1 MTKNSL
7 IIYKN
12 RYLISHVEN
21 VANGYNVYI
30 KLSKDSDEYS
40 ESDGYLFFKCRDNIN
55 EWQLKDIGIAVS
67 CRGQN
72 YGAAMLY
79 KAIDIIQD
87 LLSKNPESGDILLFG
102 KIEQLY
108 VKDIEGHGNKDA
120 YQRIKCFYKGMR
132 FEFKNDSDFK
142 KRIENLEHLKEWQHT
157 IKQYMIIQDL
167 QFDLAMQEH
176 ILETY
181 KNDIENMKKSFIGR
195 LMMKV
200 QRKRK
205 GVHRG

>member
-7 IIYKN
+7 TKYKN
-12 RYLISHVEN
+12 RYLISHVEY
-21 VANGYNVYI
+21 VADGYNVYI

-55 EWQLKDIGIAVS
+55 KWQLKEIALAVK

-79 KAIDIIQD
+79 KAIDVIQE
-87 LLSKNPESGDILLFG
+87 LLSQNQKSEDILIFG

-108 VKDIEGHGNKDA
+108 VADIEGHGNKDV
-120 YQRIKCFYKGMR
+120 YQRIKHFYKGMG
-132 FEFKNDSDFK
+132 FEFKNDSDFEK
-142 KRIENLEHLKEWQHT
+142 HIDNSSHLKEWQHT
-157 IKQYMIIQDL
+157 IGQYMTIKDL
-167 QFDLAMQEH
+167 QFDLAIQEH

-181 KNDIENMKKSFIGR
+181 KNDIENMKTSIIGR

-205 GVHRG
+205 GVHGG